1 MKKTALLLLLASFA
15 IASFAQKQRPVT
27 RILIVFDA
35 SNSMYEK
42 YQGTT
47 RIETAKKMFAQF
59 SDSLALIKNAEFALR
74 IYGHQKPVPPQDC
87 SDTKLEIPF
96 QKNNLPNIKERI
108 KNLSPR
114 GTTPIARSLIE
125 SAEDFPNS
133 PGVNMIILITDGI
146 EECGGNVCDAAKIL
160 REKGIQFRPFVI
172 GIALNA
178 SEAKTF
184 DCVGPYYDISTPGI
198 FTEIVDVIITQT
210 LYVTTA
216 QVNLLDLGGK
226 PTETNVNMSFYD
238 RNSNEL
244 LYNYVH
250 TMNGLGNPDT
260 VKIDPSRHYK
270 LVVHTIPEVEKDSI
284 ILYPGRHNIIAVDA
298 PQGKLQ
304 FKMGAFRGT
313 QYQAN
318 CIVRK
323 AGSGKTLN
331 VQEVNSTEKYLV
343 GSYDIEVLTLPR
355 YKLNDVQIS
364 QASTKTIE
372 IPRPGNLQLNSKEP
386 GYGSIFV
393 EEKGKLTW
401 IYDLNDANPGEFLQL
416 LPGNYKILFRPKK
429 KKETIYTIERQFKI
443 DSDGSITINLY

>member
-1 MKKTALLLLLASFA
+1 MRKLGLLLIFFSTFLGA
-15 IASFAQKQRPVT
+15 IAQKQRPVT

-59 SDSLALIKNAEFALR
+59 ADSLALLQNTEFALR
-74 IYGHQKPVPPQDC
+74 VYGHQKPVPPQDC

-96 QKNNLPNIKERI
+96 QKNNLPNIKDRV
-108 KNLSPR
+108 KSLSPR

-125 SAEDFPNS
+125 SADDFPNT

-146 EECGGNVCDAAKIL
+146 EECGGDVCDAAKKL

-178 SEAKTF
+178 AEAKSF

-198 FTEIVDVIITQT
+198 FSEIVDVIITQT

-226 PTETNVNMSFYD
+226 PSETNVNMSFYD
-238 RNSNEL
+238 QNSGFL

-250 TMNGLGNPDT
+250 TINSAGNPDT
-260 VKIDPSRHYK
+260 VKIDPSHHYK
-270 LVVHTIPEVEKDSI
+270 LVVHTIPKIEKDSI
-284 ILYPGRHNIIAVDA
+284 ILYPGKHNIIAVDA
-298 PQGKLQ
+298 PQGKLS
-304 FKMGAFRGT
+304 FKMGAYKGI

-318 CIVRK
+318 CVVK
-323 AGSGKTLN
+323 LPGSTQILN

-343 GSYDIEVLTLPR
+343 GNYDIEVLTLPR
-355 YKLNDVQIS
+355 YKINNVAITQG
-364 QASTKTIE
+364 ATKTIE
-372 IPRPGNLQLNSKEP
+372 IPRTGSLQLVSKTP
-386 GYGSIFV
+386 GFGSIFV
-393 EEKGKLTW
+393 EENNKLTW
-401 IYDLNDANPGEFLQL
+401 IYDLNENNPAEFLQL
-416 LPGNYKILFRPKK
+416 LPGNYKILFRPKN
-429 KKETIYTIERQFKI
+429 KKETIYTIERPFKI
-443 DSDGSITINLY
+443 ISDGSVTINLF